1 MELSG
6 EILSYRGL
14 KERAK
19 MQSDNLSACDT
30 LLQIGASMSEY
41 GGADAEKLATNFLEM
56 YLLSLGAAAIVDASI
71 MPAAIGTSK
80 DEGLLVCIAQRAG
93 TPNANG
99 QGRDL
104 IVSTLDG
111 RVTTIRNF
119 ETEGK
124 DKVVYVKNN
133 LYATPD
139 LTIGTTGDLITE
151 YYESMRHN
159 IVNSRLTPVI
169 SVPDEQSK
177 NSVEN
182 AQKANRVGSY
192 MVVVSDNVMGD
203 GKIEILHPTD
213 VKDQDKI
220 QYLNHAYDDILRH
233 WYNLHG
239 MDISGASKQ
248 AQMSVDEVSSGTN
261 SRKCLPF
268 EMLAERKRAM
278 ARVRELFKI
287 DVTVDFSEPWRLEFG
302 LTETP
307 VDAAEDGETPE
318 EIVEDGE
325 TTADNEEIRE
335 EVKEDGKEN
344 N

>member
-41 GGADAEKLATNFLEM
+41 GGADVEKLATNFLEM

-268 EMLAERKRAM
+268 EMLAERKKAM
-278 ARVRELFKI
+278 SRVRELFKI

-307 VDAAEDGETPE
+307 VDAVEDGDAPE

-325 TTADNEEIRE
+325 TTADNEEIGE

>member
-30 LLQIGASMSEY
+30 LLQIGAAMSEY
-41 GGADAEKLATNFLEM
+41 GGADADKLATNFLEM

-71 MPAAIGTSK
+71 MPAALGTST

-111 RVTTIRNF
+111 RVKTIRNF

-182 AQKANRVGSY
+182 AQKANRLGSY

-220 QYLNHAYDDILRH
+220 QYLNHAYDDIIRH

-278 ARVRELFKI
+278 ARVREVFGI

-302 LTETP
+302 MTETP
-307 VDAAEDGETPE
+307 VDASENGETPD
-318 EIVEDGE
+318 EIVEDNE
-325 TTADNEEIRE
+325 TTDDNEEIGE
-335 EVKEDGKEN
+335 EVKEDGKEDN
-344 N
+344 

>member
-19 MQSDNLSACDT
+19 MQCDNLSACDT
-30 LLQIGASMSEY
+30 LLQIGATMSEY
-41 GGADAEKLATNFLEM
+41 GGADADKLATNFLEM
-56 YLLSLGAAAIVDASI
+56 YLLSLGSAAIVDAAI
-71 MPAAIGTSK
+71 MPAALGTSK

-111 RVTTIRNF
+111 RVKTIRNF
-119 ETEGK
+119 ETDGK
-124 DKVVYVKNN
+124 DEVVYVKNN
-133 LYATPD
+133 IYATPD

-177 NSVEN
+177 KSVEN
-182 AQKANRVGSY
+182 AQQANRVGSY

-220 QYLNHAYDDILRH
+220 QYLNHAYDDIIRH

-268 EMLAERKRAM
+268 EMLAERKKAM

-287 DVTVDFSEPWRLEFG
+287 DITVDFSEPWRLEFG

-307 VDAAEDGETPE
+307 VDAAEDGDTPE
-318 EIVEDGE
+318 EIVEKDDPKE
-325 TTADNEEIRE
+325 NMEDEEA
-335 EVKEDGKEN
+335 VNDGKEDN
-344 N
+344 

>member
-30 LLQIGASMSEY
+30 LLQIGASMCEY

-56 YLLSLGAAAIVDASI
+56 YLLSLGSAAIVDASI

-111 RVTTIRNF
+111 RVKTIRNF

-124 DKVVYVKNN
+124 DEVVYVKNN

-169 SVPDEQSK
+169 SVPDEKSK

-182 AQKANRVGSY
+182 AQKANRLGSY
-192 MVVVSDNVMGD
+192 MVVVSDNVVGE

-220 QYLNHAYDDILRH
+220 QYLNHAYDDIIRH

-268 EMLAERKRAM
+268 EMLAERKKAM

-302 LTETP
+302 MTETP

-318 EIVEDGE
+318 EKDEPKEVMED
-325 TTADNEEIRE
+325 E
-335 EVKEDGKEN
+335 EVNDGKEDN
-344 N
+344 

>member
-14 KERAK
+14 KERTK

-30 LLQIGASMSEY
+30 LLQIGAAMSEY
-41 GGADAEKLATNFLEM
+41 GGADADKLATNFLEM
-56 YLLSLGAAAIVDASI
+56 YLLSLGAAAIVDAAI
-71 MPAAIGTSK
+71 MPAALGTST

-111 RVTTIRNF
+111 RVKTIRNF
-119 ETEGK
+119 ETDGK
-124 DKVVYVKNN
+124 DEVVYVKNN

-182 AQKANRVGSY
+182 AQKANRLGSY

-220 QYLNHAYDDILRH
+220 QYLNHAYDDIIRH

-268 EMLAERKRAM
+268 EMLAERKKAM
-278 ARVRELFKI
+278 ARVRELFGI
-287 DVTVDFSEPWRLEFG
+287 DITVDFSEPWRLEFG
-302 LTETP
+302 MTETP
-307 VDAAEDGETPE
+307 VDAAEDGDTLE
-318 EIVEDGE
+318 EIVEEKDE
-325 TTADNEEIRE
+325 PAEILENGE
-335 EVKEDGKEN
+335 EVAEDGKEN